1 MEKSEAPFEAWR
13 GYGSPVRGADG
24 PDDKGATG
32 NRGTAWRPLPDEQV
46 TGPGSGAAVRAYI
59 DLGRQRLLE
68 SHRAGTP
75 GADVVRAHA
84 GMIDCLLQR
93 LFEMAEEDCAA
104 ALKGRCAVV
113 AQGGYGRD
121 ELNPFSDIDILFLYG
136 WRAAPYVKFI
146 TEKMLYPLWD
156 AGLTVGHATRTV
168 TECARHARRDHVI
181 QTALVDARYI
191 CGDARLHRDLERVAW
206 RQLSGGACDRFVEM
220 KIGEHGQRHQRHGES
235 VFLLEPDVKEGQGG
249 LRDIH
254 TAMWI
259 ARAKCGAV
267 KLQDLPGTGLLEPGD
282 AAALER
288 ARDFLWRTRNELHFL
303 AGRHQDRLTFESQE
317 QVLPRG
323 WVSVRMGS

>member
-13 GYGSPVRGADG
+13 GYGSPARGADG
-24 PDDKGATG
+24 PDDESATG
-32 NRGTAWRPLPDEQV
+32 NRGAGWRRLLDEQV

-121 ELNPFSDIDILFLYG
+121 ELNPYSDIDILFLYG
-136 WRAAPYVKFI
+136 WGAAPYVEFI
-146 TEKMLYPLWD
+146 TEKILYPLWD

-181 QTALVDARYI
+181 QTALVDARYV
-191 CGDARLHRDLERVAW
+191 CGDARLHGDLERVAW
-206 RQLSGGACDRFVEM
+206 RQLGGGACDRFVEM
-220 KIGEHGQRHQRHGES
+220 KIGEHGQRHLRHGES
-235 VFLLEPDVKEGQGG
+235 VFLLEPDVKEGQGACA
-249 LRDIH
+249 
-254 TAMWI
+254 TFTPP
-259 ARAKCGAV
+259 CGS
-267 KLQDLPGTGLLEPGD
+267 PGPS
-282 AAALER
+282 AAPSSFRICRER
-288 ARDFLWRTRNELHFL
+288 ACWRLGTRRFWSAGGIFSGVPETSCISWRDGIRI
-303 AGRHQDRLTFESQE
+303 G
-317 QVLPRG
+317 
-323 WVSVRMGS
+323 